1 MGLVMKKSTDKSNAR
16 PVIGWMERKLKE
28 KQKRIHHLR
37 RLVLKTANR
46 LIAANEAKMAS
57 RSALLL
63 GTIRQ
68 RDWAQ
73 AGQHC
78 ATLGRLIE
86 IQVEAERILARHSR
100 RGCLGHQ
107 SRKTR

>member
-1 MGLVMKKSTDKSNAR
+1 MGLGMKKSTDKSNGR
-16 PVIGWMERKLKE
+16 PVIGRMNQIQK
-28 KQKRIHHLR
+28 KQKQVRNLR
-37 RLVLKTANR
+37 RLVLETANR

-63 GTIRQ
+63 GAIRQ
-68 RDWAQ
+68 RDWPQ
-73 AGQHC
+73 ASQHC

-107 SRKTR
+107 SY

>member
-1 MGLVMKKSTDKSNAR
+1 MGLGMKKSSDRSNAR
-16 PVIGWMERKLKE
+16 PVIGRMNPNLKK
-28 KQKRIHHLR
+28 KQKQVR
-37 RLVLKTANR
+37 RLRHLVLTTANR
-46 LIAANEAKMAS
+46 LIDANKAKMAS

-63 GTIRQ
+63 GAIRQ
-68 RDWAQ
+68 RDWLQ
-73 AGQHC
+73 ASEHC